1 MGIGNLFSKIF
12 GSEELKDTISDERSD
27 SVSSA
32 ENMGGSKS
40 DSPEEIASRDKSYA
54 SDEGNVGPAKSLH
67 EDGPTGGKVESTEE
81 DSKSGPVTKEKVLEV
96 LSEVYDPEI
105 PIDIVNLGLIYGVDI
120 DNGIVHVKMTMTAPG
135 CPASGEIA
143 AESRILIE
151 ELPGVE
157 SARIEIVWD
166 PPWDPSKMSED
177 ARQSMGF

>member
-1 MGIGNLFSKIF
+1 MGIGNMFSKIF
-12 GSEELKDTISDERSD
+12 GSEGVKDPRSGERSD
-27 SVSSA
+27 GVNSS
-32 ENMGGSKS
+32 ENISHSKGQ
-40 DSPEEIASRDKSYA
+40 SPEEMGSRDKSSA
-54 SDEGNVGPAKSLH
+54 TDEGNFGPSKSLQ
-67 EDGPTGGKVESTEE
+67 EGGPTGSQGHSSEKDSTA
-81 DSKSGPVTKEKVLEV
+81 GPVTKEKVLEV
-96 LSEVYDPEI
+96 LSDVYDPEI

-120 DNGIVHVKMTMTAPG
+120 DNGIVHIRMTMTAPG

-157 SARIEIVWD
+157 SATIEIVWD

>member
-1 MGIGNLFSKIF
+1 MGIGNMLSKIF
-12 GSEELKDTISDERSD
+12 GSEGVKDPKSSERSD
-27 SVSSA
+27 DVHSA
-32 ENMGGSKS
+32 ENISHSKGQ
-40 DSPEEIASRDKSYA
+40 SPEEVGSRDKSSA
-54 SDEGNVGPAKSLH
+54 TDEGNVGRAESLQ
-67 EDGPTGGKVESTEE
+67 ESGPTSGEGHSSEE
-81 DSKSGPVTKEKVLEV
+81 DSTAGPVTKEKVLEV
-96 LSEVYDPEI
+96 LSDVYDPEI

-135 CPASGEIA
+135 CPASAEIA

-157 SARIEIVWD
+157 SATIEIVWD